1 MMATARKKTYVAVLL
16 LCVAAL
22 GVDQL
27 FLSGDATDPR
37 SAAGAPDAAMD
48 PSAQGPTSPQREET
62 IIPTLPFP
70 FGVQK
75 YATPSL
81 AEDVFVPPAF
91 RGSKGGKQADTDMAS
106 ATLSESSTLDRL
118 DRTSFASRYRLDGM
132 IETQETRLVIIDGTW
147 IRIGESMGGCRLA
160 EIVERDA
167 VFECFDGQA
176 VLRFSY
182 ELRGG
187 GN

>member
-1 MMATARKKTYVAVLL
+1 MVTARKKTYGAVLL

-22 GVDQL
+22 AVDQL
-27 FLSGDATDPR
+27 FLSGDAIDPR
-37 SAAGAPDAAMD
+37 SAAGASDAAMD
-48 PSAQGPTSPQREET
+48 QSAQGPTSHEREET
-62 IIPTLPFP
+62 IIPTLRFP

-81 AEDVFVPPAF
+81 AVDVFVPPPF
-91 RGSKGGKQADTDMAS
+91 RGSEGGQQAGTGMAS
-106 ATLSESSTLDRL
+106 ATLSESSTSDRL
-118 DRTSFASRYRLDGM
+118 DRTTFASRYRLDGM
-132 IETQETRLVIIDGTW
+132 IVTQETRLVIIDGTW
-147 IRIGESMGGCRLA
+147 IRIGESMGGCRLT

-167 VFECFDGQA
+167 VFDCFDGQA

-182 ELRGG
+182 ELQGG